1 MITRSFSKIFALG
14 GLRIGW
20 GYSSKSNI
28 SRMYQFKKPFN
39 VSRLS
44 CIAGIESLKSKSW
57 LKSNIKNNIQNK
69 NYTIKNL
76 SNRKFEVMDTKA
88 NFIILSFKS
97 SKLANKYVNYLNK
110 NKIIVRLLK
119 SYGLSNYIRMTIGT
133 KMDMKKVVK
142 ISNKF
147 NV

>member
-1 MITRSFSKIFALG
+1 
-14 GLRIGW
+14 
-20 GYSSKSNI
+20 
-28 SRMYQFKKPFN
+28 
-39 VSRLS
+39 
-44 CIAGIESLKSKSW
+44 
-57 LKSNIKNNIQNK
+57 
-69 NYTIKNL
+69 
-76 SNRKFEVMDTKA
+76 MDTKA